1 MKSKKTIIICALVTS
16 LILGG
21 VISAVSLLF
30 NHPLRIEKPT
40 FIYIDRD
47 DTADSVYVKL
57 QRDLNA
63 THLTGFKI
71 LARLKKYDQQIHS
84 GAYRFDASINTLTL
98 FRRLSSGHQTP
109 VKVVIP
115 SVRTLSRLARSLDRQ
130 LMPDS
135 TEFARLVGDSAF
147 CASLGF
153 SLETMPALF
162 IPNTYEAYWNTDAET
177 FIQRMKKEYERFWTQ
192 ERKDKAQA
200 CGLTPVEVS
209 TLASIVEE
217 ETANKSEMPMVAE
230 LYLNRLQA
238 GMPLQADPTIKFS
251 LQEFGLRRILHKHL
265 EVESPYNTYKHAGL
279 PPGPIRIASI
289 QGIESVLNHAQHDYL
304 YMCAKEDFSGTHN
317 FAATFAE
324 HQANARRYQSTRRE
338 TCSCG
343 ATKLRSRRKMP
354 TGAPS
359 CWALIPACRI
369 STGRNIWWTTP
380 AIS

>member
-1 MKSKKTIIICALVTS
+1 MCPCHNSNFRGRNQRGFL
-16 LILGG
+16 
-21 VISAVSLLF
+21 AVQ
-30 NHPLRIEKPT
+30 PLSSYRKPT

-63 THLTGFKI
+63 THLTGFKM

-135 TEFARLVGDSAF
+135 TEFARLVSDSAF

-177 FIQRMKKEYERFWTQ
+177 FIQRMKKNMN
-192 ERKDKAQA
+192 
-200 CGLTPVEVS
+200 VS
-209 TLASIVEE
+209 GRRSVKIRP
-217 ETANKSEMPMVAE
+217 KP
-230 LYLNRLQA
+230 
-238 GMPLQADPTIKFS
+238 AD
-251 LQEFGLRRILHKHL
+251 
-265 EVESPYNTYKHAGL
+265 
-279 PPGPIRIASI
+279 
-289 QGIESVLNHAQHDYL
+289 
-304 YMCAKEDFSGTHN
+304 
-317 FAATFAE
+317 
-324 HQANARRYQSTRRE
+324 
-338 TCSCG
+338 
-343 ATKLRSRRKMP
+343 
-354 TGAPS
+354 
-359 CWALIPACRI
+359 
-369 STGRNIWWTTP
+369 
-380 AIS
+380 

>member
-1 MKSKKTIIICALVTS
+1 MKPDEIKKTIIICALVTI

-21 VISAVSLLF
+21 VISGVSLLF

-63 THLTGFKI
+63 THLTGFKM

-162 IPNTYEAYWNTDAET
+162 IPNTYEAYWNTDAEA
-177 FIQRMKKEYERFWTQ
+177 FIQRMKKNMNVSGRRSEKIRL
-192 ERKDKAQA
+192 K
-200 CGLTPVEVS
+200 PV
-209 TLASIVEE
+209 
-217 ETANKSEMPMVAE
+217 
-230 LYLNRLQA
+230 
-238 GMPLQADPTIKFS
+238 D
-251 LQEFGLRRILHKHL
+251 
-265 EVESPYNTYKHAGL
+265 
-279 PPGPIRIASI
+279 
-289 QGIESVLNHAQHDYL
+289 
-304 YMCAKEDFSGTHN
+304 
-317 FAATFAE
+317 
-324 HQANARRYQSTRRE
+324 
-338 TCSCG
+338 
-343 ATKLRSRRKMP
+343 
-354 TGAPS
+354 
-359 CWALIPACRI
+359 
-369 STGRNIWWTTP
+369 
-380 AIS
+380 

>member
-1 MKSKKTIIICALVTS
+1 MKSKKTIIICALVTI

-63 THLTGFKI
+63 THLTGFKM

-153 SLETMPALF
+153 NLETMPALF

-192 ERKDKAQA
+192 ERKDK
-200 CGLTPVEVS
+200 
-209 TLASIVEE
+209 
-217 ETANKSEMPMVAE
+217 MPMVAE

-324 HQANARRYQSTRRE
+324 HQANARRYQQ
-338 TCSCG
+338 
-343 ATKLRSRRKMP
+343 
-354 TGAPS
+354 
-359 CWALIPACRI
+359 ALNK
-369 STGRNIWWTTP
+369 RNIR
-380 AIS
+380 

>member
-1 MKSKKTIIICALVTS
+1 M
-16 LILGG
+16 
-21 VISAVSLLF
+21 
-30 NHPLRIEKPT
+30 
-40 FIYIDRD
+40 
-47 DTADSVYVKL
+47 
-57 QRDLNA
+57 
-63 THLTGFKI
+63 LT
-71 LARLKKYDQQIHS
+71 RLKKYDQQIHS

-98 FRRLSSGHQTP
+98 FRRLSNGHQTP

-135 TEFARLVGDSAF
+135 TEFARLVSDSAF

-279 PPGPIRIASI
+279 PPGPIRIASM

-324 HQANARRYQSTRRE
+324 HQANARRYQQ
-338 TCSCG
+338 
-343 ATKLRSRRKMP
+343 
-354 TGAPS
+354 
-359 CWALIPACRI
+359 ALNK
-369 STGRNIWWTTP
+369 RNIR
-380 AIS
+380 

>member
-1 MKSKKTIIICALVTS
+1 MKSKKTIIICALVTI

-30 NHPLRIEKPT
+30 NHPLHIEKPT

-63 THLTGFKI
+63 THLTGFKM

-84 GAYRFDASINTLTL
+84 GAYRFDASVNTLTL
-98 FRRLSSGHQTP
+98 FRRLNSGHQTP
-109 VKVVIP
+109 VKVIIP
-115 SVRTLSRLARSLDRQ
+115 SVRTLSRLAHSLDRQ
-130 LMPDS
+130 LMADS
-135 TEFARLVGDSAF
+135 TEFARLIGDSTF

-153 SLETMPALF
+153 NRETMPALF
-162 IPNTYEAYWNTDAET
+162 IPNTYEVYWNTSAEA
-177 FIQRMKKEYERFWTQ
+177 FIRRMKKEYERFWTQ

-200 CGLTPVEVS
+200 CGLTPTEVC

-217 ETANKSEMPMVAE
+217 ETANKAEMPVVAG

-265 EVESPYNTYKHAGL
+265 EADSPYNTYKHTGL

-289 QGIESVLNHAQHDYL
+289 QGIESVLNHARHNYL

-317 FAATFAE
+317 FASTFAQ
-324 HQANARRYQSTRRE
+324 HQANARRYQQ
-338 TCSCG
+338 
-343 ATKLRSRRKMP
+343 
-354 TGAPS
+354 
-359 CWALIPACRI
+359 ALNK
-369 STGRNIWWTTP
+369 RNIR
-380 AIS
+380 

>member
-1 MKSKKTIIICALVTS
+1 MYIHPYQILTLHCRRNKVFLLLLHPNLKPDEIKKDNHYLCPCHNSNFRRSYQHYFLAVQSPSPHRESHLYLYRWGRYSRLRVRQTSKRFECHAS
-16 LILGG
+16 D
-21 VISAVSLLF
+21 
-30 NHPLRIEKPT
+30 RI
-40 FIYIDRD
+40 
-47 DTADSVYVKL
+47 
-57 QRDLNA
+57 QNA
-63 THLTGFKI
+63 GSSQ
-71 LARLKKYDQQIHS
+71 KYDQQIHT

-115 SVRTLSRLARSLDRQ
+115 SVRTLARLTRSLDRQ

-162 IPNTYEAYWNTDAET
+162 IPNTYEAYWNTDAEA
-177 FIQRMKKEYERFWTQ
+177 FIRRMKKEYERFWTQ

-324 HQANARRYQSTRRE
+324 HQANARRYQQ
-338 TCSCG
+338 
-343 ATKLRSRRKMP
+343 
-354 TGAPS
+354 
-359 CWALIPACRI
+359 ALNK
-369 STGRNIWWTTP
+369 RNIR
-380 AIS
+380 

>member
-1 MKSKKTIIICALVTS
+1 MKSKKTIIICALVTI

-21 VISAVSLLF
+21 VISGVSLLF

-63 THLTGFKI
+63 THLTGFKM

-162 IPNTYEAYWNTDAET
+162 IPNTYEAYWNTDAEA

-289 QGIESVLNHAQHDYL
+289 QGIESVLNHAL
-304 YMCAKEDFSGTHN
+304 FST
-317 FAATFAE
+317 
-324 HQANARRYQSTRRE
+324 Q
-338 TCSCG
+338 
-343 ATKLRSRRKMP
+343 
-354 TGAPS
+354 
-359 CWALIPACRI
+359 
-369 STGRNIWWTTP
+369 
-380 AIS
+380 